1 MNEFKEDLN
10 NEIEKMNLSGYPGYT
25 KDIKAMFD
33 IFSLAD
39 VIRAK
44 YEYEFLRGS
53 DANEYLIFLQIAT
66 NIYLKNK
73 N

>member
-1 MNEFKEDLN
+1 MNEFKKDLN
-10 NEIEKMNLSGYPGYT
+10 NEIEKINLSGYPGYS
-25 KDIKAMFD
+25 KDLKAMFD

-44 YEYEFLRGS
+44 YEYELLRGS
-53 DANEYLIFLQIAT
+53 DATEYLIFLQIAT